1 MFWIIAVVV
10 VVSAVAYEAF
20 QALNRFAALTR
31 DDIPNAGKR
40 SQERQAH
47 LTSPMLL

>member
-1 MFWIIAVVV
+1 MFWITAVIVVV
-10 VVSAVAYEAF
+10 AAVAYEAF

-40 SQERQAH
+40 PQERQAR